1 MKKILLIISIF
12 VLGFSS
18 ITSAQE
24 EAVFMHYMINPLLI
38 NPAAA
43 GFNETEHNLFM
54 NVRSAWASFPETPN
68 TYSLNYNGPVGRRLG
83 IGAMIYSENIAAL
96 SRFRGQLSYAVR
108 FDANDLKMS
117 AGLSTEYHVMRLDN
131 NIITNDFY
139 EAGDLA
145 IEDAMD
151 GLREFD
157 ASIGLYGKYQENFYF
172 GIAIPNLIRSRL
184 DRIVGSNTSF
194 NYLVNVGGEFE
205 LADSKIKLHPSIL
218 AKKVRNVDFQV
229 DLNMLA
235 SFLDEQLI
243 TGLSYRG
250 GTGSSLG
257 ILLGTK
263 YNALRFIY
271 SYDIYLDQ
279 FQQYNGGTH
288 EVSINL
294 QFKTKKGGFDR
305 SKKYRR

>member
-1 MKKILLIISIF
+1 MKKILFIISIF
-12 VLGFSS
+12 FLGWN
-18 ITSAQE
+18 TTTQAQE

-43 GFNETEHNLFM
+43 GFDQTQHNVFM
-54 NVRSAWASFPETPN
+54 NVRSAWANFPETPN
-68 TYSLNYNGPVGRRLG
+68 TYSLNYNGPIGRRLG
-83 IGAMIYSENIAAL
+83 IGAMIYSENIASL

-108 FDANDLKMS
+108 FDIEDLKMS

-131 NIITNDFY
+131 NALNNELI
-139 EAGDLA
+139 EQGDA
-145 IEDAMD
+145 SIEEAMD

-157 ASIGLYGKYQENFYF
+157 ASIGVYGKYTENFYF
-172 GIAIPNLIRSRL
+172 GVALPNLIRSRL
-184 DRIVGSNTSF
+184 DRINEVESSF
-194 NYLVNVGGEFE
+194 NYLVNIGGAFE
-205 LADSKIKLHPSIL
+205 LPDSKIKLQPSIL

-235 SFLDEQLI
+235 SFLNEQLI

-257 ILLGTK
+257 IILGTK

-271 SYDIYLDQ
+271 SYDVYLDQ

-294 QFKTKKGGFDR
+294 QFKSGKGNYDR
-305 SKKYRR
+305 SRKYRR